1 MTVSEYEVKEIIEAI
16 RLDIQKIESA
26 ASVSDVIAQAM
37 QPSLTNLRER
47 LKENEEKLKSIQ
59 DAFSVVDTTDQ
70 EDRTQSE
77 ESSEIVTE
85 ESSDNSESPQTNQ
98 PKRTARKVRKVRGKD
113 DKPVFV
119 IGSCFN
125 EACTNEK
132 EFWKRYGVIAKDHN
146 HDWFKKLTS
155 APTEDEKVKAHREFI
170 KLVSDIIDK
179 NDFALYK
186 STIIKTATKSF
197 KAWIANAIL
206 RAVRDFQKK
215 NNIAVQKK
223 RKREGRGAEEHE
235 QGTGKFT
242 KRIYP
247 NGFDDYF
254 KNKNVSAFE

>member
-85 ESSDNSESPQTNQ
+85 ESSMTI
-98 PKRTARKVRKVRGKD
+98 D

>member
-85 ESSDNSESPQTNQ
+85 ESSMTIVNL
-98 PKRTARKVRKVRGKD
+98 RKPTSRNEPLEKGKD